1 MRYLVPIASESDL
14 FPRSDYHFPKPLIE
28 VDGEAMISRVISNIR
43 DADPAAEFIFVVR
56 NADCREFSLDRSLT
70 EATLGRCRIVRID
83 KPTAGAACSAL
94 LAIAHINDDEPLVVC
109 NGDQIVEH
117 GIGEALASFIGSGAD
132 AGVITFESVHPRWSY
147 VRLNANGD
155 ILEAAEKR
163 VISRT
168 AIAGFYYFRT
178 GAAFVRAAQR
188 SILNERSVD
197 GRFFVAPVLN
207 ELVLEGQK
215 IAHWPVAAEDYQ
227 SLFSPQRLESYER
240 QIQARRW
247 ARVDAADKPAT
258 ILVPMAG
265 LGSRFAEAGYA
276 KPKPF
281 IDVAGMTMIE
291 RVMDNLSVESARFIL
306 VARQEHLEREPD
318 VVQSLTARGDVSFV
332 GIDLVTEGAACTVL
346 TARAAW
352 DPDAPLVLANCDQLI
367 DFDCEAFI
375 ADARARK
382 LDGSIVTFKDEERDP
397 KWSFARL
404 GANDLV
410 EEVREKVAISDTATV
425 GIYYFR
431 SAQIFVDAAVD
442 MISRNDRVNGEYY
455 VCPVYNYMIARGGKV
470 GVYNVAP
477 DAMHGIG
484 TPVDLDRFLA
494 LGRFA

>member
-1 MRYLVPIASESDL
+1 
-14 FPRSDYHFPKPLIE
+14 
-28 VDGEAMISRVISNIR
+28 
-43 DADPAAEFIFVVR
+43 
-56 NADCREFSLDRSLT
+56 
-70 EATLGRCRIVRID
+70 
-83 KPTAGAACSAL
+83 
-94 LAIAHINDDEPLVVC
+94 
-109 NGDQIVEH
+109 
-117 GIGEALASFIGSGAD
+117 
-132 AGVITFESVHPRWSY
+132 
-147 VRLNANGD
+147 
-155 ILEAAEKR
+155 
-163 VISRT
+163 
-168 AIAGFYYFRT
+168 
-178 GAAFVRAAQR
+178 
-188 SILNERSVD
+188 
-197 GRFFVAPVLN
+197 
-207 ELVLEGQK
+207 
-215 IAHWPVAAEDYQ
+215 
-227 SLFSPQRLESYER
+227 
-240 QIQARRW
+240 
-247 ARVDAADKPAT
+247 
-258 ILVPMAG
+258 

-470 GVYNVAP
+470 GVYDVAP

-484 TPVDLDRFLA
+484 TPVDLVRFLA